1 LAVVTVSCI
10 SIAVLIELSTLF
22 LFLTISV
29 GPVCSVTRPTGAAK
43 LVGLI
48 DSNRVTVTS

>member
-1 LAVVTVSCI
+1 VVIVSCI
-10 SIAVLIELSTLF
+10 STAELTEPETDF

-29 GPVCSVTRPTGAAK
+29 GPVISVTRPTGAAQ

-48 DSNRVTVTS
+48 DSNRVAVTS

>member
-1 LAVVTVSCI
+1 VSCI
-10 SIAVLIELSTLF
+10 STAVSTELATLF

-29 GPVCSVTRPTGAAK
+29 GPVCSVTRPTGAVQ

-48 DSNRVTVTS
+48 DSNSVTVAS